1 MVTLRRTL
9 AVVIAL
15 MICVFRGNGL
25 AQSADFGFRFE
36 SSGIGCLT
44 ERLDTFSRTFTYTGP
59 FTESPAAIPLQTLT
73 ARIVLTDAQLRT
85 IYQAIEDI
93 RFFDY
98 PSAFVGLPEDLESVR
113 EFHPSRLYRMEVLSG
128 GGEHTV
134 VWDDRA
140 TPTTAEADRLRNL
153 FSTVLGFIHEHPE
166 FKRFPRP
173 IRCGE

>member
-9 AVVIAL
+9 AIVIAL
-15 MICVFRGNGL
+15 MFCLFRGHDL
-25 AQSADFGFRFE
+25 AQPANFGFRFE

-44 ERLDTFSRTFTYTGP
+44 ERLDTFSGTFTYTGP
-59 FTESPAAIPLQTLT
+59 FTESPVAIPLQTLT

-98 PSAFVGLPEDLESVR
+98 PPAFVGLPEDRKSAR
-113 EFHPSRLYRMEVLSG
+113 EFHPSRLYRMEVRSG
-128 GGEHTV
+128 GSEHAV
-134 VWDDRA
+134 VWDDGA
-140 TPTTAEADRLRNL
+140 KPTTADADRLRDL
-153 FSTVLGFIHEHPE
+153 FSTVLGFIHQHPE
-166 FKRFPRP
+166 FKRFPHP